1 MTETSEV
8 AALVSKEE
16 VVSSD
21 PPEPTKVKDAMPSG
35 PIEHESP
42 ASAADDDEKRVKK
55 AKEPSSTS
63 NTTARARST
72 APGASS
78 VPPIIPQRSILRKP
92 SREYQQPGDFV
103 GGMAAHKRYYDY
115 PPPPQHGAY
124 HPFPRQYPGPPPP
137 AKMAPTM
144 RPGVGGGGGDASYAS
159 HPLQFRSFG
168 YSSGRYPH
176 AHHAYSQHA
185 AAAAAEHYQYQQQ
198 YAAAAAAAAA
208 AQYREG
214 QSPRIAMGPGRG
226 PPPPWL
232 GGPGGTVSPLRPPP
246 PRASFKPET
255 YGRVGRRLDL
265 AEEAEDNNDTSSKST
280 ANVTAAADGEGE
292 GQGPDGETSQSKRDS
307 KYDDALLLAEVS
319 KIAETEAHH
328 RKEAEAEAEAE
339 ANSSSGGSAAST
351 DGDAAGGIQQ
361 QQVSGQE
368 QEETSPTSNK
378 NKNDNDARETT
389 TSKKQEGDEAP
400 ASSPSAGDNTTCS
413 KAKEDIESVRRRFSD
428 QAKRGSLASP
438 VVRSIKASNDQE
450 VETGKEE
457 GDQGGDKKQARS
469 PTPKEHSHPSASQQ
483 AYGRRY
489 PPNYEDQYTEYYY
502 PPATSYPMPHMS
514 LRMQAGR
521 DHHRRGHSGE
531 LFYSPGG
538 PYPISA
544 GGRHPVAAYR
554 HRELDGGGPFDGVA
568 GGDRQE
574 RLSRPPP
581 EYTPPSAYCNR
592 NAPRQPSKHVE
603 VTPNSHEESPLPR
616 SKRPH
621 VENQEGDAT
630 DGDGSGGSPEPGA
643 VRSTQRRARFDE
655 STERD
660 QEDRDR
666 RRAAAAA
673 ESTVKGSGGSKTSA
687 IPPFPSPRWSASVS
701 GGDAKASGSQTKPYL
716 PPPRPSTGSR
726 FPYQDDESRLAGAA
740 GEYIPT
746 VTPRGEETSKPM
758 HTFSNA
764 RPAPTPPPEEQQ
776 PEGPGWSPYP
786 LNHHRR
792 IPSGGFEFT
801 IRPRDFGTFGGSER
815 GIVSTWGKSAS
826 WDNEEGNTDQTPF
839 TPNKVPRTPQKGHR
853 KSLPSV
859 SMDYSDSPPGNAVF
873 TPRSSF
879 DPMAESHRFL
889 PPTPGGFFSDPAEY
903 LDYGD
908 YQYVESSVPP
918 SAYASSAALP
928 PPQMML
934 PRRQQTPHQQGGQFH
949 SGSPQAL
956 APRQFATPS
965 NSGGSKYP
973 PLSAFQPDGTP
984 GGYGG
989 GYGGKTI
996 IRRKCPWKNFPE
1008 VRTSQLVAVNMKKD
1022 WNKSLSI
1029 CARFDGLVDFVEK
1042 MEMFTSPSPT
1052 PDLPFISFPSY
1063 PTVSHALTIFH
1074 PLQLE
1079 DFLIANR
1086 DEYLRHSAMNYTSQQ
1101 RQYNNRLTERLLE
1114 LAARHGYVFDE
1125 EDFGE

>member
-1 MTETSEV
+1 MTEASEA

-16 VVSSD
+16 AVSSD
-21 PPEPTKVKDAMPSG
+21 PPEPTKAKKMLSSSSG
-35 PIEHESP
+35 STEDSA
-42 ASAADDDEKRVKK
+42 ASAGDNEKSAEK
-55 AKEPSSTS
+55 AKEASSTS

-72 APGASS
+72 TASGASS

-92 SREYQQPGDFV
+92 SREYQQPEDV
-103 GGMAAHKRYYDY
+103 AGGMAARKRYYDY

-124 HPFPRQYPGPPPP
+124 HPFAR
-137 AKMAPTM
+137 AP
-144 RPGVGGGGGDASYAS
+144 YAS
-159 HPLQFRSFG
+159 HPPPFQPFG
-168 YSSGRYPH
+168 YSSGRHPH

-185 AAAAAEHYQYQQQ
+185 SAAAAEHYQYHQQ

-208 AQYREG
+208 AHHREG

-255 YGRVGRRLDL
+255 YGRVGRRLAL
-265 AEEAEDNNDTSSKST
+265 AEEADDNDTSVKST
-280 ANVTAAADGEGE
+280 TTATASTNGEGEGE
-292 GQGPDGETSQSKRDS
+292 GQGPNGNRSQSMRDS

-328 RKEAEAEAEAE
+328 RKEAEAEA
-339 ANSSSGGSAAST
+339 NSSSGGSAAST

-361 QQVSGQE
+361 QQADPQE
-368 QEETSPTSNK
+368 QGETPPTSNK
-378 NKNDNDARETT
+378 SMNDDDARETT
-389 TSKKQEGDEAP
+389 TSKKQEEDDEAP
-400 ASSPSAGDNTTCS
+400 SHSLSSGDNNS
-413 KAKEDIESVRRRFSD
+413 KEDIESARHRFSD

-438 VVRSIKASNDQE
+438 VVLSIKATARSSNDRE
-450 VETGKEE
+450 AGTDKEE
-457 GDQGGDKKQARS
+457 GNQDGSKKQDRS
-469 PTPKEHSHPSASQQ
+469 PPPMELSHPPASQQ
-483 AYGRRY
+483 QGHGRRY
-489 PPNYEDQYTEYYY
+489 TPNYEEQYAEYYY
-502 PPATSYPMPHMS
+502 PPATYPMPHMS

-521 DHHRRGHSGE
+521 VHHRRGHSGE
-531 LFYSPGG
+531 IFYSPGG

-544 GGRHPVAAYR
+544 GGRHPFAAYR
-554 HRELDGGGPFDGVA
+554 HRPEYEEGGPSDGVI
-568 GGDRQE
+568 GSDRQE

-581 EYTPPSAYCNR
+581 EYTPPSAYFNR
-592 NAPRQPSKHVE
+592 HAPRQLSKHVE
-603 VTPNSHEESPLPR
+603 VTPNSHEESPLSR

-621 VENQEGDAT
+621 VETQEGDAANE
-630 DGDGSGGSPEPGA
+630 GGPGGSPEPGA

-673 ESTVKGSGGSKTSA
+673 EAAAKGSGGSKASA
-687 IPPFPSPRWSASVS
+687 IPPFPSPRLGASVS
-701 GGDAKASGSQTKPYL
+701 AAADEKASGSQTKPYL
-716 PPPRPSTGSR
+716 PPPRPTTGSR
-726 FPYQDDESRLAGAA
+726 FPYQDDESRLAG
-740 GEYIPT
+740 EYVPT

-758 HTFSNA
+758 HTFSTA
-764 RPAPTPPPEEQQ
+764 RPAPTPPPQEQQ
-776 PEGPGWSPYP
+776 AEGTGWSPYP
-786 LNHHRR
+786 LNQHRR

-801 IRPRDFGTFGGSER
+801 IRPRDFGASGGLEPS
-815 GIVSTWGKSAS
+815 IVSTWGKSAS
-826 WDNEEGNTDQTPF
+826 WDNEEDITDQGTPP
-839 TPNKVPRTPQKGHR
+839 TPSTPSKILRTPRKGHR

-859 SMDYSDSPPGNAVF
+859 SMDYSDSPPGNVVF

-908 YQYVESSVPP
+908 YQYAESSVPP

-934 PRRQQTPHQQGGQFH
+934 PRRQQAPHQQGAPFH
-949 SGSPQAL
+949 QGSPQAL

-973 PLSAFQPDGTP
+973 PLSAFQADGTP
-984 GGYGG
+984 GGYYG
-989 GYGGKTI
+989 GYAGKTI

-1008 VRTSQLVAVNMKKD
+1008 VRTSSK
-1022 WNKSLSI
+1022 
-1029 CARFDGLVDFVEK
+1029 
-1042 MEMFTSPSPT
+1042 
-1052 PDLPFISFPSY
+1052 
-1063 PTVSHALTIFH
+1063 
-1074 PLQLE
+1074 
-1079 DFLIANR
+1079 
-1086 DEYLRHSAMNYTSQQ
+1086 
-1101 RQYNNRLTERLLE
+1101 
-1114 LAARHGYVFDE
+1114 
-1125 EDFGE
+1125 